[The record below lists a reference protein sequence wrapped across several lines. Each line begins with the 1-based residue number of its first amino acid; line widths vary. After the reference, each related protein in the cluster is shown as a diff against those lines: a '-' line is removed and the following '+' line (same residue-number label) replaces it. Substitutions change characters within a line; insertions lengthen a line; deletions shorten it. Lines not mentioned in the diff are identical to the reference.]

1 METIRN
7 YLETMFAK
15 MPDNEETRRAKQE
28 LLSMMEDKYNELI
41 ASGMPEN
48 EVIGTII
55 TEFGSLDE
63 IAEAMDLNRNEIV
76 DTAYVEYSEPAK
88 DAAYTEDA
96 QHGRRI
102 ITMNEASEY
111 VMDYSFSR
119 FLLGLG
125 VFFCILA
132 PAGPIIGS
140 GFAEF
145 FGKNVIGNLF
155 ESLGVGSLFLS
166 VALGVGLIILSSSKT
181 KEWSFLKKGK
191 CAIDSA
197 TEQFIRAERSQ
208 GAASRSMMLSLGI
221 ILCIVSVVPVSMFGI
236 LSISR
241 FLTDGVGP
249 SMIFLLTG
257 LGVFFILNSSRK
269 DDAYKK
275 LLSL

>member
-15 MPDNEETRRAKQE
+15 MPDNEETRRAKRE

-76 DTAYVEYSEPAK
+76 DVAYADYAEYTDGNEAYVSGK
-88 DAAYTEDA
+88 
-96 QHGRRI
+96 RI
-102 ITMNEASEY
+102 ITINEASEY
-111 VMDYSFSR
+111 VMDYAFGR

-140 GFAEF
+140 GFGEF

-155 ESLGVGSLFLS
+155 ESLGVGFLFLS

-181 KEWSFLKKGK
+181 KAWSFIKKGK
-191 CAIDSA
+191 CVVDAA
-197 TEQFIRAERSQ
+197 TAQILSAERSQ
-208 GAASRSMMLSLGI
+208 CAGSRSAMLALGI

-241 FLTDGVGP
+241 FLTDGIGP
-249 SMIFLLTG
+249 SLIFVLTG
-257 LGVFFILNSSRK
+257 IGVFFILNASRK
-269 DDAYKK
+269 EDAYKT

>member
-28 LLSMMEDKYNELI
+28 LLSMMEDKYNELKD
-41 ASGMPEN
+41 SGMPEN

-63 IAEAMDLNRNEIV
+63 IAEAMELNKNEIV
-76 DTAYVEYSEPAK
+76 DTAYVEYSEQAGET
-88 DAAYTEDA
+88 AYADNKA
-96 QHGRRI
+96 YGKRL

-140 GFAEF
+140 GFAGF

-155 ESLGVGSLFLS
+155 ESIGVASLFLS

-197 TEQFIRAERSQ
+197 TEQYLRAERSQ
-208 GAASRSMMLSLGI
+208 CSGSKSMMLALGI
-221 ILCIVSVVPVSMFGI
+221 ILCIVSVVPVTMFGV

-249 SMIFLLTG
+249 SMIFVFVG

-269 DDAYKK
+269 DEAYKK